1 MSLSKLKRLAEMRRL
16 KASAAGAP
24 VESVEL
30 VELTDEHSARECAP
44 EPEREP
50 EREREPESE
59 PEREP
64 EPEPMTLAD
73 LAGFLD
79 EPPAPAKKRAK
90 PKTPA
95 PTVALEGKMIA
106 AINASFGAVVTKK
119 WGVKERALAKKL
131 IEAYGLEMTEQVIER
146 FVAGWADMVRQSRG
160 RLYGLPT
167 INFLWATQDRFF
179 GAAQLG
185 QNTATTPANIDEY
198 QGVED
203 SDDDW

>member
-1 MSLSKLKRLAEMRRL
+1 MKGQGMSLSKLKRLAEMRRL

-30 VELTDEHSARECAP
+30 VELTDEHSALACAP
-44 EPEREP
+44 EPEPEP
-50 EREREPESE
+50 EPA
-59 PEREP
+59 PEP